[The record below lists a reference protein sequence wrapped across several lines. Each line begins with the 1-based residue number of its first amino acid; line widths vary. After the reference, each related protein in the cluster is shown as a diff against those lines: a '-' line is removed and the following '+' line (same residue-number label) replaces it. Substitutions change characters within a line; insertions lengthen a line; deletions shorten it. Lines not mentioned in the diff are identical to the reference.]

1 MIRFPARVVPEGVS
15 SVGPGPGFRAF
26 GATPGRYRT
35 FIGRV
40 LRDRPAAGVENGHGK
55 QLSSTAGRPTDG
67 VMGMLATQQLTE
79 FLSVVADR
87 PDGPAA
93 QFAAVECAARALEAE
108 IAVLIIDGCVVAT
121 IGVPAERVR
130 PAVLIE
136 VGAGRRSV
144 LTLEGTS
151 YAVAGAPIGGRTP
164 GVLVLGRTGAD
175 FTDEDVCLLRG
186 MARVLELSLQ
196 ALHVLERERR
206 QAQENGRLAESLQER
221 QRLFDHLTRIQRL
234 IARRAPLQQIL
245 DAITSSAAELLNL
258 EMASLNLLERDD
270 PSVGSMVS
278 SVGFA
283 PDVLPKM
290 KRVPLPSAGVAG
302 LAVLGDELIMVED
315 YANSPIAIPEVV
327 RSSMKAVM
335 AIPVHE
341 NGEVVGCLT
350 VGTYTGPREWD
361 KSAQEV
367 LRAFAEHVSLA
378 LTDAR
383 TLEAMNQAFH
393 DSLTGMASRA
403 LFQARMERAFAAA
416 EQENAGVAMLFVD
429 LDRFKVVND
438 SLGHAA
444 GDKLLIDVAD
454 RIRKCLRSADMAARL
469 GGDEFA
475 VLLPLAHGL
484 DEAVPV
490 AQRILESL
498 REPFQLAGKEMF
510 ISCSIGVAYTVAGG
524 HEAQELMVRADLAMY
539 HAKKQGKDRYEIFE
553 PAMQAIFQAG
563 LQMEADLRRA
573 VVRHEFELRY
583 QPIVHLK
590 TGEITGLEAL
600 VRWQH
605 PDRGIIPPLD
615 FIPLAE
621 ETGMIVPIGE
631 WVLREAC
638 HQAARWNSRRTGGR
652 PLSVSVNMSAVQLD
666 QSDLPKVVASALANS
681 GLPAASLV
689 IELTE
694 SLLVDHRASTLSQLE
709 QIKSL
714 GVRLAIDD
722 FGTGYSSL
730 AYLRRFPVDIIKID
744 KSFVDDV
751 GDEPTAAALTLGII
765 QLGQALH
772 LSTIAEGIEHAGQL
786 SELTDGNCE
795 LGQGYYFAEP
805 LNDEDMGEL
814 LFPRLTTP

>member
-1 MIRFPARVVPEGVS
+1 
-15 SVGPGPGFRAF
+15 
-26 GATPGRYRT
+26 
-35 FIGRV
+35 
-40 LRDRPAAGVENGHGK
+40 
-55 QLSSTAGRPTDG
+55 
-67 VMGMLATQQLTE
+67 MGMLATQQLTE
-79 FLSVVADR
+79 FLSAVADR

-108 IAVLIIDGCVVAT
+108 VAVLVIDDCVVAAL
-121 IGVPAERVR
+121 GVPAEQVR
-130 PAVLIE
+130 PEVLAE
-136 VGAGRRSV
+136 VAAGRRS
-144 LTLEGTS
+144 TLMLAGTA
-151 YAVAGAPIGGRTP
+151 YAVTGAPIGGQTP
-164 GVLVLGRTGAD
+164 GVLVLGRTGPD
-175 FTDEDVCLLRG
+175 FSAEDVCLLRG

-196 ALHVLERERR
+196 ALTVVERERL
-206 QAQENGRLAESLQER
+206 QVEENDRLTDSLQER
-221 QRLFDHLTRIQRL
+221 QRLFEHLTRIQRL
-234 IARRAPLQQIL
+234 IARRAPLQHIL
-245 DAITSSAAELLNL
+245 DAITAGAAELLDL
-258 EMASLNLLERDD
+258 ELASLNLLEKDD

-278 SVGFA
+278 SVGFP
-283 PDVLPKM
+283 PDVLPRM

-302 LAVLGDELIMVED
+302 LAVLGDELVMVED

-327 RSSMKAVM
+327 RSKMKAVM
-335 AIPVHE
+335 AVPVHE

-350 VGTYTGPREWD
+350 VGTSTGPREWD
-361 KSAQEV
+361 KPAQEV

-383 TLEAMNQAFH
+383 TLEAMNEAFH
-393 DSLTGMASRA
+393 DSLTGLASRA
-403 LFQARMERAFAAA
+403 LFQARMERAFVTA
-416 EQENAGVAMLFVD
+416 EHENAGVAMLFVD

-444 GDKLLIDVAD
+444 GDKLLIAVAD
-454 RIRKCLRSADMAARL
+454 RVRGCLRSADMAARL

-475 VLLPLAHGL
+475 VLLPLTHGV

-490 AQRILESL
+490 ARRILEAM
-498 REPFQLAGKEMF
+498 REPFELGGKETF
-510 ISCSIGVAYTVAGG
+510 ISCSIGVAYSVAGG
-524 HEAQELMVRADLAMY
+524 HEAQELMVSADLAMY
-539 HAKKQGKDRYEIFE
+539 QAKKQGKDRFEIFE
-553 PAMQAIFQAG
+553 PALQAVFQAG
-563 LQMEADLRRA
+563 LQLEADLRRA

-583 QPIVHLK
+583 QPIVHLR

-605 PDRGIIPPLD
+605 PERGIIPPLD

-638 HQAARWNSRRTGGR
+638 RQAAQWNLRRVGEK
-652 PLSVSVNMSAVQLD
+652 PLTVSVNLSAVQLD
-666 QSDLPKVVASALANS
+666 QADLPQRVASALEDS
-681 GLPAASLV
+681 GLPAECLV

-694 SLLVDHRASTLSQLE
+694 SLLVDHRPSTLHQLE

-714 GVRLAIDD
+714 GARLAIDD

-772 LSTIAEGIEHAGQL
+772 LSTIAEGIEDLEQL
-786 SELTDGNCE
+786 NELTDGNCE

-805 LNDEDMGEL
+805 LTDDDMSEL
-814 LFPRLTTP
+814 LFPAAGGSVGH

>member
-1 MIRFPARVVPEGVS
+1 
-15 SVGPGPGFRAF
+15 
-26 GATPGRYRT
+26 
-35 FIGRV
+35 
-40 LRDRPAAGVENGHGK
+40 
-55 QLSSTAGRPTDG
+55 
-67 VMGMLATQQLTE
+67 MGMLATQQLTE

-87 PDGPAA
+87 PDGPGA
-93 QFAAVECAARALEAE
+93 QYAAVECAARALDADV
-108 IAVLIIDGCVVAT
+108 AVLVIAGHVVAAA
-121 IGVPAERVR
+121 GVPAAHVR
-130 PAVLIE
+130 PEVLTE
-136 VGAGRRSV
+136 LAAGRHR
-144 LTLEGTS
+144 TLHLDGATYEVTAAALGGE
-151 YAVAGAPIGGRTP
+151 APGALIVGRAGR
-164 GVLVLGRTGAD
+164 D

-186 MARVLELSLQ
+186 MALVLELSLQ
-196 ALHVLERERR
+196 ALHVIESERR
-206 QAQENGRLAESLQER
+206 QARENGRLADSLQER
-221 QRLFDHLTRIQRL
+221 QRLFEHLTRIQRL

-245 DAITSSAAELLNL
+245 DAITAGAAELLEV
-258 EMASLNLLERDD
+258 EMASLNLLEKDD
-270 PSVGSMVS
+270 PTVGSMVS

-283 PDVLPKM
+283 PTVLPKM
-290 KRVPLPSAGVAG
+290 KRIPLHSAGVAG

-341 NGEVVGCLT
+341 NGAVVGCLT
-350 VGTYTGPREWD
+350 VGSYAGPRDWD
-361 KSAQEV
+361 KPAQEI

-383 TLEAMNQAFH
+383 TLEAMNEAFH
-393 DSLTGMASRA
+393 DSLTGLASRA
-403 LFQARMERAFAAA
+403 LFQARMDRAFATA
-416 EQENAGVAMLFVD
+416 EQESASVSMLFVD

-438 SLGHAA
+438 SLGHTA
-444 GDKLLIDVAD
+444 GDQLLVAVAERIKL
-454 RIRKCLRSADMAARL
+454 CLRSADMAARL

-475 VLLPLAHGL
+475 VLLPLVHGL
-484 DEAVPV
+484 EEAVPV
-490 AQRILESL
+490 ARRILEAM
-498 REPFQLAGKEMF
+498 REPFDLNGKETF
-510 ISCSIGVAYTVAGG
+510 ISCSIGVAHSLAHG
-524 HEAQELMVRADLAMY
+524 HDGQELMVSADLAMY
-539 HAKKQGKDRYEIFE
+539 QAKKQGKDRYEIFE
-553 PAMQAIFQAG
+553 PAMQAVFQAG
-563 LQMEADLRRA
+563 LRMEADLRRA

-583 QPIVHLK
+583 QPIVHLR

-605 PDRGIIPPLD
+605 PERGIIPPLD

-638 HQAARWNSRRTGGR
+638 RQAARWNEQREDGR
-652 PLSVSVNMSAVQLD
+652 PLSVSVNLSAVQLD
-666 QSDLPKVVASALANS
+666 QADLPEVVASALSNS
-681 GLPAASLV
+681 GLPATSLV

-694 SLLVDHRASTLSQLE
+694 SLLVDHRPSTLHQLE
-709 QIKSL
+709 KIKSL

-730 AYLRRFPVDIIKID
+730 AYLRRFPIDIIKID

-751 GDEPTAAALTLGII
+751 GDVPAAAALTLGII

-772 LSTIAEGIEHAGQL
+772 LSTIAEGIEDAGQL

-805 LNDEDMGEL
+805 LNDVDMGEL
-814 LFPRLTTP
+814 LFPSS

>member
-1 MIRFPARVVPEGVS
+1 
-15 SVGPGPGFRAF
+15 
-26 GATPGRYRT
+26 
-35 FIGRV
+35 
-40 LRDRPAAGVENGHGK
+40 
-55 QLSSTAGRPTDG
+55 
-67 VMGMLATQQLTE
+67 MGMLATQQLTE

-93 QFAAVECAARALEAE
+93 HHAAVECAVRALDAQVAMLVIDGAVAAAIGLPADRVPLAAVAE
-108 IAVLIIDGCVVAT
+108 IA
-121 IGVPAERVR
+121 
-130 PAVLIE
+130 
-136 VGAGRRSV
+136 AGRRT
-144 LTLEGTS
+144 TLEVAGVE
-151 YAVAGAPIGGRTP
+151 YAVTHASIEGRSP
-164 GVLVLGRTGAD
+164 GVLVLGRAGTG
-175 FTDEDVCLLRG
+175 FSDEDVCLLRG

-196 ALHVLERERR
+196 ALHVIESER
-206 QAQENGRLAESLQER
+206 QENDRLVGSLQER
-221 QRLFDHLTRIQRL
+221 QRLFEHLTRVQRL

-245 DAITSSAAELLNL
+245 DAITSSAADLLDL
-258 EMASLNLLERDD
+258 EMASLNLLEKDD

-283 PDVLPKM
+283 PDLLAKM
-290 KRVPLPSAGVAG
+290 KRIPLPSAGVAG

-315 YANSPIAIPEVV
+315 YANSPIAIPDVV
-327 RSSMKAVM
+327 RSHLKAVM

-341 NGEVVGCLT
+341 NGQVVGCLT
-350 VGTYTGPREWD
+350 VGTYRGPREWD
-361 KSAQEV
+361 KPSQEI

-378 LTDAR
+378 LTDAQ

-393 DSLTGMASRA
+393 DSLTGLASRA
-403 LFQARMERAFAAA
+403 LFQTRMERAFVTARD
-416 EQENAGVAMLFVD
+416 ESAGVAVLFVD

-438 SLGHAA
+438 SLGHAS
-444 GDKLLIDVAD
+444 GDLLLVGVAE
-454 RIRKCLRSADMAARL
+454 RLNSCLRSGDMAARL

-475 VLLPLAHGL
+475 VLLPLANGVE
-484 DEAVPV
+484 EAEPV
-490 AQRILESL
+490 ARRILEAL
-498 REPFQLAGKEMF
+498 REPFDLAGKETF
-510 ISCSIGVAYTVAGG
+510 VSCSIGVAYSVAAG
-524 HEAQELMVRADLAMY
+524 HDAQELMVSADLAMY
-539 HAKKQGKDRYEIFE
+539 QAKKLGKDRYEIFE
-553 PAMQAIFQAG
+553 PAMQAVFQAG
-563 LQMEADLRRA
+563 LEMEADLRRA

-590 TGEITGLEAL
+590 TGAISGLEAL
-600 VRWQH
+600 VRWRH
-605 PDRGIIPPLD
+605 PTRGIIPPLD

-638 HQAARWNSRRTGGR
+638 RQAARWNTRRER
-652 PLSVSVNMSAVQLD
+652 SLSVSVNLSAVQLD
-666 QSDLPKVVASALANS
+666 KAADLPGVVASALHES
-681 GLPAASLV
+681 GLPATSLV

-694 SLLVDHRASTLSQLE
+694 SLLVDHRESTLQQLQE
-709 QIKSL
+709 IRGL

-751 GDEPTAAALTLGII
+751 GDQPAAAALTLGII

-772 LSTIAEGIEHAGQL
+772 LSTIAEGIEDAGQL

-805 LNDEDMGEL
+805 LDEEAMSAL
-814 LFPRLTTP
+814 LFPTDMPNGSTH